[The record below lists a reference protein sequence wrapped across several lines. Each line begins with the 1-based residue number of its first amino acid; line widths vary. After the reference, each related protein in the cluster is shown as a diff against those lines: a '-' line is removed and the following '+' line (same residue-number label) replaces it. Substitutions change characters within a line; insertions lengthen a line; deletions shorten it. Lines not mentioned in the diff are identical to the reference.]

1 MSRVDA
7 LAKKWYN
14 WKMSKINQKPN
25 WQSKSNEDDF
35 AMPEDDTENA
45 LKNNN
50 EYNAELKNSE
60 QESSL
65 DVNLII
71 ACFQEKLSQLT
82 TELVVKD
89 ATIRQLTNVINKM
102 RGQK

>member
-1 MSRVDA
+1 MSK
-7 LAKKWYN
+7 KKWYN

-25 WQSKSNEDDF
+25 WQSNDSLNSYDSPQVEKESNGH
-35 AMPEDDTENA
+35 TV
-45 LKNNN
+45 
-50 EYNAELKNSE
+50 
-60 QESSL
+60 QESYIRENREQTEQQQSSGL

-71 ACFQEKLSQLT
+71 SSFQEKLAQLT

-89 ATIRQLTNVINKM
+89 ATIKQLTNVINSM